1 MNITKAISHF
11 EFKLDKVW
19 KKTKQDV
26 DAFNAILDYKE
37 LVESKAMNENEA
49 LAKLWVEK
57 MIILSRTKS
66 YDGQRCIQAIDETLN
81 KSLYE
86 LIMILKEEIPLM
98 RFTAL
103 MSSKIPISD
112 ADSYNITKVKARS
125 KELAEKYETELTEA
139 LRHEVSED
147 KIIKFVESQ
156 ITRIIHQVDK

>member
-1 MNITKAISHF
+1 
-11 EFKLDKVW
+11 
-19 KKTKQDV
+19 
-26 DAFNAILDYKE
+26 
-37 LVESKAMNENEA
+37 
-49 LAKLWVEK
+49 
-57 MIILSRTKS
+57 
-66 YDGQRCIQAIDETLN
+66 
-81 KSLYE
+81 
-86 LIMILKEEIPLM
+86 M